1 MMHPLSRIEG
11 ENTDFYRVF
20 LIWKD
25 LPRKRRASA
34 KFAAFLL
41 ETHGIEYSPHTINS
55 MRAKHRWHSRLKA
68 YLTWQAKR
76 KADLTIKKLVKEETA
91 IACQQL
97 AVRHES
103 LEKSRRLLKRIDP
116 DSIDASDMKQV
127 CGFFDATRK
136 AMETMGLGVIDH
148 ADQLRRLSAQVRSG
162 SGTQQAEAEA
172 VIPPIPPEPGCV
184 QHPGSETEAVL
195 EPPTGDSEGMG

>member
-1 MMHPLSRIEG
+1 MMHPLSRLEG

-25 LPRKRRASA
+25 LPRKRRAAS
-34 KFAAFLL
+34 KFSVFLQ
-41 ETHGIEYSPHTINS
+41 EAHGIEYSPHTINTI
-55 MRAKHRWHSRLKA
+55 RAQHRWHDRLKA
-68 YLTWQAKR
+68 YLSWQAKR
-76 KADLTIKKLVKEETA
+76 KADATIRKLVKEETA
-91 IACQQL
+91 LACQQL

-116 DSIDASDMKQV
+116 DSIDASDMRQV

-136 AMETMGLGVIDH
+136 AMETMGIGVLDH

-162 SGTQQAEAEA
+162 SGTQPSETTEEL
-172 VIPPIPPEPGCV
+172 PPIPPESGCI
-184 QHPGSETEAVL
+184 QHGDSEAETVL
-195 EPPTGDSEGMG
+195 EPSTGDSEGVG